1 MVGLADGFLV
11 MGMGW
16 CCFDLLVPNLA
27 SQLLSCPYLCPLFD
41 AIQVCIWWPS
51 LPSPD
56 RRGQGSALG
65 GVEGGTGAERQG
77 LSEFCFS
84 LDCLSEKAMA
94 PHSSTLA
101 WRIPWTEEP
110 GRLQFMG
117 SLRARH
123 N

>member
-1 MVGLADGFLV
+1 MQGCEFPRGRGVSHSPMDPLSAAVGPCGADGFSV

-27 SQLLSCPYLCPLFD
+27 SQLLSSPYLCPLFD

-56 RRGQGSALG
+56 CRGQGSALG
-65 GVEGGTGAERQG
+65 GGEGGTGAERQG

-84 LDCLSEKAMA
+84 LDCLWDSHVAQ
-94 PHSSTLA
+94 
-101 WRIPWTEEP
+101 W
-110 GRLQFMG
+110 
-117 SLRARH
+117 
-123 N
+123 